1 MPTSTSILHQNRDRD
16 IRNIKRAKF
25 QQILSIFNFGTN
37 FGLTESKYF
46 IKIIFDIKIEVG
58 IFEISKIPN
67 FKKILGTFNF
77 GINLGR
83 TGGKYLMKLIFDFK
97 IETGIF
103 EILNV
108 PNFKKF

>member
-1 MPTSTSILHQNRDRD
+1 M
-16 IRNIKRAKF
+16 
-25 QQILSIFNFGTN
+25 
-37 FGLTESKYF
+37 GLTESKYF

-77 GINLGR
+77 GTNLGR